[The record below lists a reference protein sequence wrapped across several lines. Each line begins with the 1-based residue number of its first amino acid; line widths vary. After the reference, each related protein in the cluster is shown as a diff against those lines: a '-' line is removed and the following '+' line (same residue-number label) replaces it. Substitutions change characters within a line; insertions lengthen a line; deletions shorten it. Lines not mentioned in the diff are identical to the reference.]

1 MIGFPFLSNNATI
14 SNSGDL
20 TGNQPFGFVVN
31 NANCSS
37 IATFVL
43 NPYNS
48 AIGFNFIKISSDKD
62 AFKYWQK
69 TSDIPEEI
77 AKECVEV
84 TATGLFKNYI
94 WSDEKVQDYGM
105 QPISTTAKESIQSA
119 VAKEDGSFYD
129 FIIIYKK

>member
-1 MIGFPFLSNNATI
+1 MTNTKDNIWIEGFDNNQTAFAAFEELAGLPNETI
-14 SNSGDL
+14 YAG
-20 TGNQPFGFVVN
+20 
-31 NANCSS
+31 
-37 IATFVL
+37 
-43 NPYNS
+43 
-48 AIGFNFIKISSDKD
+48 
-62 AFKYWQK
+62 K

-119 VAKEDGSFYD
+119 CNREYC
-129 FIIIYKK
+129 IIFKK

>member
-1 MIGFPFLSNNATI
+1 MVNLKDDIWIKGFDTIEAKNDELRYLCHVSENMLSELIYA
-14 SNSGDL
+14 G
-20 TGNQPFGFVVN
+20 
-31 NANCSS
+31 
-37 IATFVL
+37 
-43 NPYNS
+43 
-48 AIGFNFIKISSDKD
+48 
-62 AFKYWQK
+62 K
-69 TSDIPEEI
+69 TSDISEEI

-119 VAKEDGSFYD
+119 ASKEDGSFYD